1 MEASNILV
9 GVVGKTNVGKSTFF
23 AAATEVSV
31 AIENRPFTT
40 IEPNIGVGYVRKRCV
55 HVELGLPK
63 CDAANSICLS
73 GDRMIPVK
81 MMDVAGLVPGAHKG
95 RGLGNKFLDDLRRA
109 DVLILVVDASGSTD
123 PEGVPVGPG
132 SFDPVEE
139 VESMISEIDEW
150 MYGIISKDWDKFART
165 VDTGGVTDV
174 AGAIVQRLSG
184 LSIRK
189 AHVASALE
197 ETGLAA
203 KKLTTW
209 SKDELRMFIKTLRRI
224 AKPIVV
230 AANKADIP
238 AAEEGVR
245 RLKEAL
251 EHRGIP
257 VVPTSAVAELALRR
271 AAKAGLIRYKSGDSD
286 FEVVDESK
294 LTRRQLEALELIR
307 ERVLKKWGSTGV
319 QQVLNRAVFDVL
331 GMIAVYP
338 VEDANKYTDKQ
349 GRVLPDVLIVPRGTT
364 VREVAYMIHTD
375 LGKTFLYAV
384 NAKTKRRVG
393 ESYVVQ
399 DGDVIK
405 IVAAAAKR

>member
-165 VDTGGVTDV
+165 VDTGGITDV
-174 AGAIVQRLSG
+174 ASAIARRLSG

-251 EHRGIP
+251 EPRGIP

-271 AAKAGLIRYKSGDSD
+271 AAKAGLIRYKPGDPD
-286 FEVVDESK
+286 FEVIDESK

-319 QQVLNRAVFDVL
+319 QQVLNKAVFDVL

-349 GRVLPDVLIVPRGTT
+349 GRVLPDVLLVPRGTT

-384 NAKTKRRVG
+384 NARTKRRVG